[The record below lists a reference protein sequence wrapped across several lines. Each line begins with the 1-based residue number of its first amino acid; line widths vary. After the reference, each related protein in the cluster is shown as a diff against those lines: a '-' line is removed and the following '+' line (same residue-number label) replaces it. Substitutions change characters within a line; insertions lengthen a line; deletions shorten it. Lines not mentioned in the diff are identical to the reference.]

1 MINEACTAIIVFQP
15 IALKSHRT
23 LYCHASFCLV
33 LPCIAW
39 EIIVVW
45 QIYRR
50 RAVLGLG
57 SYHTPDS
64 SLQSRALSKKLP
76 SASSQA
82 CKKLIQTNGSDCKF
96 SSNFFS
102 LAKIVLHIG
111 HGRVTVNA
119 DNNDDE
125 VDEDEDELR

>member
-1 MINEACTAIIVFQP
+1 MADLSASACVRPGQLSHSRRLIT
-15 IALKSHRT
+15 KS
-23 LYCHASFCLV
+23 
-33 LPCIAW
+33 
-39 EIIVVW
+39 
-45 QIYRR
+45 
-50 RAVLGLG
+50 
-57 SYHTPDS
+57 D
-64 SLQSRALSKKLP
+64 LSKKLP
-76 SASSQA
+76 STGCLLD

-125 VDEDEDELR
+125 DEDDEDELR